1 MVRVGFVVFFP
12 PIPDSVGEIEI
23 VRTEALLIVQISCR
37 NVENEASG
45 FTGYVT
51 GSWKVFEAPERVC
64 TKSMYMNF
72 FGEK

>member
-1 MVRVGFVVFFP
+1 MVRVGFVVFF

-23 VRTEALLIVQISCR
+23 VRTEGLLIVQISCR